1 MDGKGTPEITHRW
14 IWTCKKD
21 SLEYFNP
28 DPAQTDEE
36 QQQNERLQRNRQDIM
51 QAEGLVSLLLKLIDK
66 AGFRISTQKYDPWNM
81 ILWDLFENYWKIT
94 IYTATQNIQYLH
106 KDQVKPLEE
115 LLVNVY
121 KLLAGII
128 RSNRNN
134 CAKFSKESFQ
144 R

>member
-1 MDGKGTPEITHRW
+1 M
-14 IWTCKKD
+14 KKD

-66 AGFRISTQKYDPWNM
+66 ASFEISILKYVNF
-81 ILWDLFENYWKIT
+81 LELFQNPWKIT

-144 R
+144 RYILN